1 MNWILKKTM
10 ISRNPVYRLLT
21 ILIFASCLALATPP
35 PEALSQS
42 DTGTHTVRQGDTLY
56 SISRQYDITVAEL
69 REWNG
74 LAADDLSVGDVLRV
88 APPKEQSAISHT
100 VQPQET
106 LFSISRHY
114 NVSIAEIQRW
124 NDIETTS
131 LSVGQELIIYAD
143 DEPETTGVSE
153 SIPAPEPRETRESI
167 VAPTVAASTYYT
179 VQSGDYLN
187 RIASEHGMTTDELR
201 QLNNLQD
208 DLIRVGQRLVVRE
221 TRATPVVG
229 EDFEESTPQ
238 GRFVNYRVEAGE
250 NTNSI
255 LERFSMNLEELKALN
270 PGSDV
275 QSLSTGQRITVI
287 LPPSRTFENPY
298 RQSSGLRDLGD
309 VSVNRYNDGDTA
321 TTTTSGELYNPDQL
335 TAAHANM
342 ALGSIIYVENPENG
356 RGVYVKINDRF
367 SGEGIKLSHRAF
379 EILDFLSSARA
390 TATIFQED

>member
-1 MNWILKKTM
+1 MNWRLKKTM

-21 ILIFASCLALATPP
+21 ILIIAFCLALATPP
-35 PEALSQS
+35 PEAFPQS
-42 DTGTHTVRQGDTLY
+42 DTETHTVRQGDTLF

-88 APPKEQSAISHT
+88 APPQEQSAISHT

-106 LFSISRHY
+106 LFSISRQY

-124 NDIETTS
+124 NEIETTS
-131 LSVGQELIIYAD
+131 LTVGQELIIYAD
-143 DEPETTGVSE
+143 DEPGTGDISE
-153 SIPAPEPRETRESI
+153 PEPTPEPQERRESI
-167 VAPTVAASTYYT
+167 VAPTAAASTYYT

-187 RIASEHGMTTDELR
+187 RIASEHGMSTDELR

-221 TRATPVVG
+221 TRSTPVVD

-238 GRFVNYRVEAGE
+238 GRFVNYRVESGE

-255 LERFSMNLEELKALN
+255 LERFSMNLEELEALN

-309 VSVNRYNDGDTA
+309 VSVNRYNDGDSA

-379 EILDFLSSARA
+379 DVLDFISAARA
-390 TATIFQED
+390 TASIYQED